1 MAAPARRRLT
11 PRPSPYGRAAARA
24 GFPTSSAT
32 RARGGNA
39 RGAPPLCLRRPGS
52 LLSWTSRRR
61 SEAVS
66 ACRCPRTCRTCA
78 RCAVESDGAPAQVCT
93 TAYKGIASSSTC
105 CQSLCSVGRASGAV
119 YKAQRTRRCQ
129 RVIRRPSACSSA
141 TLSRAKR
148 RTSPNTARAPDPS
161 QGFRVVGGRRRS
173 GVLHRGLGRRSLF
186 PGEVSRTNALPT
198 WACATGRGR
207 VS

>member
-1 MAAPARRRLT
+1 MDVRLH
-11 PRPSPYGRAAARA
+11 AQ
-24 GFPTSSAT
+24 GFPRRQPRAPEAAT
-32 RARGGNA
+32 
-39 RGAPPLCLRRPGS
+39 RGAPPPCACAAPGS

-93 TAYKGIASSSTC
+93 TAYKGIASCSTC

-173 GVLHRGLGRRSLF
+173 GVLHRASAVGVSSQ
-186 PGEVSRTNALPT
+186 GEVSRTNALPT